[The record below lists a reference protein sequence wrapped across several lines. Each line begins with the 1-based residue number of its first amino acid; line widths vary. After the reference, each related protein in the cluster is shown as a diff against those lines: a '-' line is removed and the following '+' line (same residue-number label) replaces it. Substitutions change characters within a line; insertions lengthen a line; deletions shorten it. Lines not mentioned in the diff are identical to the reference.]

1 MTEIKEQFYSGYPE
15 GNAPGQKSTESDSF
29 LSNASQLKEEDS
41 KQKEGKSGDDKAILI
56 KLTSQKVV
64 QKKDKEEKQEEN
76 EQQLDPSY
84 VKDINDSLKQQKD
97 IPSQMSIEEDQK
109 QEDQK
114 QEDQK
119 EEDNDLNES
128 NPPYC
133 EELVFGNNYQNPNPN
148 IKIPIQ
154 KWDINID
161 DYENPNLNDDEVLNL
176 EEIQSFNTN
185 GPLYHQ
191 LWGEEGMDLDEPFE
205 TRRDFEYYD
214 DIFYASTSPWTED
227 NDR

>member
-114 QEDQK
+114 

-128 NPPYC
+128 NLLCY
-133 EELVFGNNYQNPNPN
+133 EEFAFGNSNQNPN

-154 KWDINID
+154 KWDIIIH
-161 DYENPNLNDDEVLNL
+161 YENPDEVLKP
-176 EEIQSFNTN
+176 EEINFLNINTN
-185 GPLYHQ
+185 FTFSHQ
-191 LWGEEGMDLDEPFE
+191 LLGEEGMDLDEPFE

-214 DIFYASTSPWTED
+214 SIFYASTSPWTED

>member
-41 KQKEGKSGDDKAILI
+41 KQKEGKSGDDKTILI

-114 QEDQK
+114 

-128 NPPYC
+128 NLLYYK
-133 EELVFGNNYQNPNPN
+133 ELAFGNSNQNPN

-154 KWDINID
+154 KWDIIIH
-161 DYENPNLNDDEVLNL
+161 YENPNLNDDVLKP
-176 EEIQSFNTN
+176 EEIIPLNN

-191 LWGEEGMDLDEPFE
+191 FWGEEGMDLDEPFE

>member
-114 QEDQK
+114 

-128 NPPYC
+128 NLLCY
-133 EELVFGNNYQNPNPN
+133 EELVFGNNYQYQNPN

-154 KWDINID
+154 KWDIIIH
-161 DYENPNLNDDEVLNL
+161 YENPNLNDDVLKP
-176 EEIQSFNTN
+176 EEINPLNMT
-185 GPLYHQ
+185 GPLSHQ
-191 LWGEEGMDLDEPFE
+191 LLGEEGMDLDEPFE
-205 TRRDFEYYD
+205 IRRDFEYYD

>member
-114 QEDQK
+114 

-128 NPPYC
+128 NLLCY
-133 EELVFGNNYQNPNPN
+133 EEPVFGNNYQNPN

-161 DYENPNLNDDEVLNL
+161 YENPNLNDEVLKL
-176 EEIQSFNTN
+176 EEINPLNMT
-185 GPLYHQ
+185 GPLSHQ
-191 LWGEEGMDLDEPFE
+191 LLGEEGMDLDEPFE

>member
-114 QEDQK
+114 

-128 NPPYC
+128 NPPYY
-133 EELVFGNNYQNPNPN
+133 EELVFGNNYQNPN

-154 KWDINID
+154 KWDINIH
-161 DYENPNLNDDEVLNL
+161 YENPYLNDDDVLKP
-176 EEIQSFNTN
+176 EEINPLNMT
-185 GPLYHQ
+185 GPLSHQ

-214 DIFYASTSPWTED
+214 NIFYANTSPWTED

>member
-114 QEDQK
+114 

-128 NPPYC
+128 NPPYYY

-154 KWDINID
+154 KWDIIIH
-161 DYENPNLNDDEVLNL
+161 YENPNLNDDVLKP
-176 EEIQSFNTN
+176 EEINFLNINTN
-185 GPLYHQ
+185 RPLSHQ

-214 DIFYASTSPWTED
+214 NMFYASTNPWTED

>member
-114 QEDQK
+114 
-119 EEDNDLNES
+119 EEDNDLNE
-128 NPPYC
+128 NYRLYY
-133 EELVFGNNYQNPNPN
+133 EELAFGNSNQNPN

-154 KWDINID
+154 KWDIIIH
-161 DYENPNLNDDEVLNL
+161 YENPNLNDDEVLKP
-176 EEIQSFNTN
+176 EEINFLNINTN
-185 GPLYHQ
+185 RPLYHQ
-191 LWGEEGMDLDEPFE
+191 FWGEEGMDLDEPFE

>member
-114 QEDQK
+114 
-119 EEDNDLNES
+119 EEDNDLNE
-128 NPPYC
+128 NYRLYY
-133 EELVFGNNYQNPNPN
+133 EELAFGNSNQNPN

-154 KWDINID
+154 KWDIIIH
-161 DYENPNLNDDEVLNL
+161 YENPNSNDDVLKL
-176 EEIQSFNTN
+176 EEIIPLNN
-185 GPLYHQ
+185 GPLSHQ
-191 LWGEEGMDLDEPFE
+191 LLGEEGMDLDEPFE
-205 TRRDFEYYD
+205 TRRDLEYYD

>member
-114 QEDQK
+114 

-128 NPPYC
+128 NPPYY
-133 EELVFGNNYQNPNPN
+133 EVLVFGNNYQNPNPN

-161 DYENPNLNDDEVLNL
+161 YENPNLNDDEVLKP
-176 EEIQSFNTN
+176 EEINFLNINTN
-185 GPLYHQ
+185 FTFSHQ
-191 LWGEEGMDLDEPFE
+191 LLGEEGMDLDEPFE

-214 DIFYASTSPWTED
+214 NMFYASTNPWTED

>member
-114 QEDQK
+114 

-161 DYENPNLNDDEVLNL
+161 YENPYSNDDVLKL
-176 EEIQSFNTN
+176 EEIIPLNN
-185 GPLYHQ
+185 GPLSHQ
-191 LWGEEGMDLDEPFE
+191 LLGEEGMDLDEPFE

>member
-84 VKDINDSLKQQKD
+84 VKDINDSLKQKKD

-114 QEDQK
+114 

-128 NPPYC
+128 NLLYYK
-133 EELVFGNNYQNPNPN
+133 ELAFGNSNQNPN

-154 KWDINID
+154 KWDIIIH
-161 DYENPNLNDDEVLNL
+161 YENPNLNDDVLKP
-176 EEIQSFNTN
+176 EEINFLNINTN
-185 GPLYHQ
+185 RPLYHQ

-205 TRRDFEYYD
+205 TWRDFEYYD

>member
-114 QEDQK
+114 

-128 NPPYC
+128 NLLCY
-133 EELVFGNNYQNPNPN
+133 EEFAFGNYCQNPN

-154 KWDINID
+154 KWDIIIH
-161 DYENPNLNDDEVLNL
+161 YENPDEVLKP
-176 EEIQSFNTN
+176 EEINFLNINTN
-185 GPLYHQ
+185 FTFSHQ
-191 LWGEEGMDLDEPFE
+191 LLGEEGMDLDEPFE

-214 DIFYASTSPWTED
+214 SIFYASTSPWTED

>member
-29 LSNASQLKEEDS
+29 FSNASQLIEEDS

-114 QEDQK
+114 

-128 NPPYC
+128 NLLYYK
-133 EELVFGNNYQNPNPN
+133 ELAFGNSNQNPN

-154 KWDINID
+154 KWDIIIH
-161 DYENPNLNDDEVLNL
+161 YENPNLNDDVLKP
-176 EEIQSFNTN
+176 EEIIPLNN

-191 LWGEEGMDLDEPFE
+191 FWGEEVMDLDEPFE
-205 TRRDFEYYD
+205 TRRDLEYYD

>member
-41 KQKEGKSGDDKAILI
+41 KQKEGKSGDDKTILI

-114 QEDQK
+114 

-128 NPPYC
+128 NLLCY
-133 EELVFGNNYQNPNPN
+133 EEFAFGNSNQNPN

-161 DYENPNLNDDEVLNL
+161 YENPNLNDDEVLKL

-214 DIFYASTSPWTED
+214 NMFYASTNPWTED

>member
-97 IPSQMSIEEDQK
+97 IPSQMSIEEDP
-109 QEDQK
+109 K

-128 NPPYC
+128 NLLCY
-133 EELVFGNNYQNPNPN
+133 EEFAFGNSNQNPN

-154 KWDINID
+154 KWDIIIH
-161 DYENPNLNDDEVLNL
+161 YENPDEVLKP
-176 EEIQSFNTN
+176 EEINFLNINTN
-185 GPLYHQ
+185 FTFSHQ
-191 LWGEEGMDLDEPFE
+191 LLGEEGMDLDEPFE

-214 DIFYASTSPWTED
+214 SIFYASTSPWTED

>member
-41 KQKEGKSGDDKAILI
+41 KQKEGKSGDDKTILI

-114 QEDQK
+114 

-128 NPPYC
+128 NLLCYK
-133 EELVFGNNYQNPNPN
+133 EFAFGNYCQNPNPN

-154 KWDINID
+154 KWDIIM
-161 DYENPNLNDDEVLNL
+161 V
-176 EEIQSFNTN
+176 
-185 GPLYHQ
+185 
-191 LWGEEGMDLDEPFE
+191 
-205 TRRDFEYYD
+205 
-214 DIFYASTSPWTED
+214 
-227 NDR
+227 

>member
-114 QEDQK
+114 

-128 NPPYC
+128 NLLYYK
-133 EELVFGNNYQNPNPN
+133 ELAFGNSNQNPN

-154 KWDINID
+154 KWDIIIH
-161 DYENPNLNDDEVLNL
+161 YENPNLNDDVLKP
-176 EEIQSFNTN
+176 EEINFLNINTN
-185 GPLYHQ
+185 RPLYHQ

-205 TRRDFEYYD
+205 TWRDFEYYD

>member
-114 QEDQK
+114 

-128 NPPYC
+128 NPPYYY
-133 EELVFGNNYQNPNPN
+133 EELVFGNNYQYQNPN

-161 DYENPNLNDDEVLNL
+161 NENPNSNDDVLKL
-176 EEIQSFNTN
+176 EEIIPLNN
-185 GPLYHQ
+185 GPLSHQ
-191 LWGEEGMDLDEPFE
+191 LLGEEGMDLDEPFE

>member
-114 QEDQK
+114 

-128 NPPYC
+128 NLLCY
-133 EELVFGNNYQNPNPN
+133 EEFAFGNSNQNPN

-154 KWDINID
+154 KWDIIIH
-161 DYENPNLNDDEVLNL
+161 YENSDEVLKP
-176 EEIQSFNTN
+176 EEINFLNINTN
-185 GPLYHQ
+185 FTFSHQ
-191 LWGEEGMDLDEPFE
+191 LLGEEGMDLDEPFE

-214 DIFYASTSPWTED
+214 NMFYASTNPWTED

>member
-114 QEDQK
+114 
-119 EEDNDLNES
+119 EEDNDLNE
-128 NPPYC
+128 NYRLYYY
-133 EELVFGNNYQNPNPN
+133 EELVFGNNYQYQNPN

-161 DYENPNLNDDEVLNL
+161 NENPNSNDDVLKL
-176 EEIQSFNTN
+176 EEIIPLNN
-185 GPLYHQ
+185 GPLSHQ
-191 LWGEEGMDLDEPFE
+191 LLGEEGMDLEEAFE

>member
-114 QEDQK
+114 

-128 NPPYC
+128 NLLYYK
-133 EELVFGNNYQNPNPN
+133 ELAFGNSNQNPN

-154 KWDINID
+154 KWDIIIH
-161 DYENPNLNDDEVLNL
+161 YENPDEVLKP
-176 EEIQSFNTN
+176 EEINFLNINTN
-185 GPLYHQ
+185 FTFSHQ
-191 LWGEEGMDLDEPFE
+191 LLGEEGMDLDEPFE

-214 DIFYASTSPWTED
+214 SIFYASTSPWTED